1 VRILATWY
9 PEPGTWHPCPIP
21 TFQILTKHYPTAV
34 SSRLRMR
41 DALLRACRR
50 EPVPYTPVWF
60 MRQAGRALPEYRRLR
75 EKYSFAQ
82 LLQNPDLAV
91 EVTVLP
97 VRKLGVDA
105 AILFAD
111 LATPLT
117 GTGVRFSV
125 RDTEGLVIET
135 PVRAWDD
142 LRRLG
147 VPEPAESVPYVLETV
162 RRCRQVLDVPL
173 IGFVGAPFTV
183 ATYLIEGRTGRD
195 YHATR
200 AFMYR
205 DPDRWQALMTWLT
218 DVLTKYAVALVEAGV
233 QVVQVFDSWV
243 GALSPSAYRAFVL
256 PYVRRLI
263 QALQARGVPV
273 IHFATGTAG
282 ILPLLREAGGD
293 VIGVDWRVAID
304 WAWAQVGPN
313 VGIQGNLDPA
323 VLLADVPTI
332 RAAAQEV
339 LDRVGGRPGHIF
351 NLGHGVLPQTPVEH
365 LQALVDWVHERTR
378 V

>member
-1 VRILATWY
+1 
-9 PEPGTWHPCPIP
+9 
-21 TFQILTKHYPTAV
+21 
-34 SSRLRMR
+34 MR

-82 LLQNPDLAV
+82 LLQDPDLAV

-125 RDTEGLVIET
+125 RDTEGLVVET
-135 PVRAWDD
+135 PIRAWDD

-304 WAWAQVGPN
+304 WAWTQVGPN

-339 LDRVGGRPGHIF
+339 LDRVGGRLGHIF

>member
-1 VRILATWY
+1 MPDV
-9 PEPGTWHPCPIP
+9 
-21 TFQILTKHYPTAV
+21 
-34 SSRLRMR
+34 
-41 DALLRACRR
+41 LLRACRR

-82 LLQNPDLAV
+82 LLQNPDLAT

-97 VRKLGVDA
+97 VRRLGVDA

-117 GTGVRFSV
+117 GTGVRYAV
-125 RDTEGLVIET
+125 RDAEGLVVET
-135 PVRAWDD
+135 PIRTAADVQR
-142 LRRLG
+142 LR

-183 ATYLIEGRTGRD
+183 ATYLVEGRTGRD

-205 DPDRWQALMTWLT
+205 DPARWHALMTWLT
-218 DVLTKYAVALVEAGV
+218 AVLTKYAVALVEAGV

-243 GALSPSAYRAFVL
+243 GALSPSAYQTFVL
-256 PYVRRLI
+256 PYVQQLI
-263 QALQARGVPV
+263 QAVRAQDVPV

-282 ILPLLREAGGD
+282 ILPFLREAGGD

-304 WAWAQVGPN
+304 WAWAQVGPD

-332 RAAAQEV
+332 RAAAQDI
-339 LDRVGGRPGHIF
+339 LDRVGGRPGHVF
-351 NLGHGVLPQTPVEH
+351 NLGHGVLPQTPVKH

-378 V
+378 T

>member
-1 VRILATWY
+1 
-9 PEPGTWHPCPIP
+9 
-21 TFQILTKHYPTAV
+21 
-34 SSRLRMR
+34 MR
-41 DALLRACRR
+41 DVLLRACRR

-75 EKYSFAQ
+75 EKYSFSQ
-82 LLQNPDLAV
+82 LLQDPDLAA

-125 RDTEGLVIET
+125 RDAEGLVIET
-135 PVRAWDD
+135 PVRTWDD
-142 LRRLG
+142 VRRLR
-147 VPEPAESVPYVLETV
+147 VPEPTESVPYVFETV

-183 ATYLIEGRTGRD
+183 ATYIVEGRTGRD

-205 DPDRWQALMTWLT
+205 DPERWHALMTWLT

-243 GALSPSAYRAFVL
+243 GVLSPSTYRAFVL
-256 PYVRRLI
+256 PYTRRLI
-263 QALQARGVPV
+263 QAVQARGVPV
-273 IHFATGTAG
+273 IHFATGAAG
-282 ILPLLREAGGD
+282 VLSLLRDAGGD

-304 WAWAQVGPN
+304 WAWTQVGPD

-332 RAAAQEV
+332 RAAAQDI

-378 V
+378 S